1 MSNNKKGKNMV
12 QEKQP
17 FAEAGM
23 LIRKPVEL
31 VLLAFI
37 NPEITTKFWFSK
49 STGRL
54 DENDEVLWTWE
65 MYNHTV
71 PVFITSIIP
80 NEKIIVQWGN
90 YDEKT
95 TIEWTFIPL
104 DNSRTFVNIVNSGF
118 KGTPDELMEKVR
130 DSTGGFTLVLAGLKA
145 YLEHNIQLNL
155 IVDRFPKEL
164 GGH

>member
-31 VLLAFI
+31 VFLAFI

-65 MYNHTV
+65 MYDHTI
-71 PVFITSIIP
+71 PVSVT
-80 NEKIIVQWGN
+80 
-90 YDEKT
+90 
-95 TIEWTFIPL
+95 
-104 DNSRTFVNIVNSGF
+104 
-118 KGTPDELMEKVR
+118 
-130 DSTGGFTLVLAGLKA
+130 
-145 YLEHNIQLNL
+145 
-155 IVDRFPKEL
+155 
-164 GGH
+164 